1 MIEALLFDFGGV
13 FTPSPF
19 AVLRTFAVDAG
30 LDPDVAIELCFGPYH
45 EDGDHPWH
53 RLERGELSLTDAREA
68 IAALAVEAGVEFD
81 PFRGLARMAAEDD
94 ERVEIVERVRVLRA
108 EGYRTAVVTN
118 NIAEFGDGWRAMV
131 PVDELFEVVVDSSK
145 VGDVAVVGIPDRER
159 GERVCAVVESAAGQ
173 DPLEFAEMTAHLR
186 AAGLMTQKL
195 PEQLEVVERL
205 PRNATMKILK
215 FQLRDELAAKPW
227 SPG

>member
-1 MIEALLFDFGGV
+1 MA
-13 FTPSPF
+13 P
-19 AVLRTFAVDAG
+19 
-30 LDPDVAIELCFGPYH
+30 
-45 EDGDHPWH
+45 
-53 RLERGELSLTDAREA
+53 ERGELSLTDAREA

-131 PVDELFEVVVDSSK
+131 PVHQLFEVVVDSSK
-145 VGDVAVVGIPDRER
+145 VGMRKPSPRIYEHA
-159 GERVCAVVESAAGQ
+159 
-173 DPLEFAEMTAHLR
+173 L
-186 AAGLMTQKL
+186 
-195 PEQLEVVERL
+195 EQLEVVERL